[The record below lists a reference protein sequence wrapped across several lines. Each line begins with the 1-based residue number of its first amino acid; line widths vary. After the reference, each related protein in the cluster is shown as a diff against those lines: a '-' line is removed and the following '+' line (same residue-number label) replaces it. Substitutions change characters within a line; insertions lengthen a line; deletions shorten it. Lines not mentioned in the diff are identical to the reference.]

1 MNNADNSFSAQ
12 QPLCLVFAGMVCC
25 LLSGCGL
32 LHELQ
37 PHRLHRWNYND
48 RPRSQD
54 AFYSVP
60 DRLPATLSNSR
71 SDEH

>member
-1 MNNADNSFSAQ
+1 MNEADKH
-12 QPLCLVFAGMVCC
+12 PLARQSLLILFAGMACC

-48 RPRSQD
+48 RPRSHD

-60 DRLPATLSNSR
+60 DRLPATLNNS
-71 SDEH
+71 STDEH

>member
-1 MNNADNSFSAQ
+1 MNNNPTPARHSRWVLIPA
-12 QPLCLVFAGMVCC
+12 V
-25 LLSGCGL
+25 LLFCNGLTGCGL

-37 PHRLHRWNYND
+37 PHRLNRWNYND

-60 DRLPATLSNSR
+60 DHVPARDSESPHDGR
-71 SDEH
+71 